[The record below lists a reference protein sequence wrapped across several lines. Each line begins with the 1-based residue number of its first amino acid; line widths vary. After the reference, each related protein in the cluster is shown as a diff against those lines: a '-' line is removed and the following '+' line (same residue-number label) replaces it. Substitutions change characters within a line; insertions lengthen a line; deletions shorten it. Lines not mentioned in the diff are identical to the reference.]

1 MQNSPKGWHS
11 RGYLPHFDGEDTV
24 QFVTVRLSDSL
35 PKNLLD
41 KWRRELENEQ
51 IDDPELRK
59 RIEHYLDQGH
69 GEAFLR
75 RPDIADIIQ
84 NSILHLDG
92 KSCYLISWVVMP
104 NHVHLLIKLL
114 QGKYLRDFIKM
125 LKGFTAREANKILDR
140 KGKFWQEDY
149 FDRYIRDE
157 KHYFSTINY
166 IENNPVKAGLC
177 KRSEEWRHSSA
188 FYRK

>member
-1 MQNSPKGWHS
+1 M
-11 RGYLPHFDGEDTV
+11 PHFDGEDTV